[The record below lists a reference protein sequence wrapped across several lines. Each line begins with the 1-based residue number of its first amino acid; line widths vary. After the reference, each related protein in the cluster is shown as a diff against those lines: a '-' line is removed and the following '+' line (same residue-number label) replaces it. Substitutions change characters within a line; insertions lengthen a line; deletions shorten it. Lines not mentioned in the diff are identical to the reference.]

1 MSKNRIDEIFDLILE
16 NGGDVDVV
24 AKDIMDDLNAA
35 LAKWNDKSKE
45 EDAQKLAD
53 HFNAFISVHYPQS
66 EVKYTGKMIIDAMD
80 FEKNFSK
87 TDNITD
93 LIDGFLDLL
102 DGEKPKPKKKTLE
115 EMIKDKNW

>member
-1 MSKNRIDEIFDLILE
+1 MNKSRIDEIFDLILE

-53 HFNAFISVHYPQS
+53 HFNAFISVHYPKS
-66 EVKYTGKMIIDAMD
+66 EVKYTGKMIIDALD
-80 FEKNFSK
+80 FEMNLSK